1 MEPHESISYN
11 ENIANAFYYAGYI
24 ETWGR
29 GIQKICNACTDLGA
43 AKPRYELLGTGLRV
57 HFAALKSALFN
68 ENETQEQ
75 GGNRLGENRMT
86 IIRCL
91 IQNPSISTRR
101 LAELLGMSTTAM
113 EKNIKWLKD
122 NRIIRHIG
130 PAKGGRWEVIRK

>member
-1 MEPHESISYN
+1 MEPHESIPYN

-57 HFAALKSALFN
+57 HFAALKSALFD

-75 GGNRLGENRMT
+75 GGNRLGENYGET
-86 IIRCL
+86 S
-91 IQNPSISTRR
+91 QKSIVEKHRR
-101 LAELLGMSTTAM
+101 KHRRKSFGNTSQDRSIDE
-113 EKNIKWLKD
+113 
-122 NRIIRHIG
+122 
-130 PAKGGRWEVIRK
+130 AKAINFG